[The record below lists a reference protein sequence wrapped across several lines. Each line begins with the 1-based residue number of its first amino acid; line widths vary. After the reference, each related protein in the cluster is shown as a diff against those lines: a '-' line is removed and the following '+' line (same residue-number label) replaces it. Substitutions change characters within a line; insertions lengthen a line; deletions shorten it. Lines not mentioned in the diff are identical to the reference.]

1 MSASSSRT
9 ILAADVGGTH
19 ARLGWVELPNDPSK
33 APSLLHHLRYR
44 CAEFSGLDAIVRRF
58 MADAPRQPHAVGIA
72 CAGLRV
78 DDRIISPNLPWE
90 LDLVA
95 LRAACGDLPLAIS
108 NDFEALARATRW
120 LPPSECKLL
129 CGKPCP
135 ADESRP
141 LLVLGPGTGLGAS
154 IRVRVAANHEFV
166 IATEAGH
173 AGYAPADADEA
184 AVLSHLQSKM
194 GHVAT
199 ESLLSGPGLLRIYQ
213 TLCALRGTSAN
224 GASPEA
230 VSSMAEQ
237 GTDACAVD
245 AVRLFW
251 NALGNVVGNLVLQ
264 TGSFGGVLLAGG
276 VLPRI
281 EFGRVSS
288 AFEAR
293 LCAKGSMQPAM
304 QNVPVY
310 QIEHGELA
318 ILGAAMAVPA
328 GA

>member
-33 APSLLHHLRYR
+33 APTLLQHQRYR
-44 CAEFSGLDAIVRRF
+44 CAEFSGLDAIVRHF
-58 MADAPRQPHAVGIA
+58 MADAPLQPQAVGIA

-120 LPPSECKLL
+120 LPASECKLL

-135 ADESRP
+135 PEETRP

-154 IRVRVAANHEFV
+154 IRVRASAHHEHV

-184 AVLSHLQSKM
+184 AVLRQLQART

-213 TLCALRGTSAN
+213 TLCAIHDTPASAN
-224 GASPEA
+224 TPEA
-230 VSSMAEQ
+230 VSASAENGSDQ
-237 GTDACAVD
+237 RAVD
-245 AVRLFW
+245 AVRMFW

-281 EFGRVSS
+281 EFGRASS

-304 QNVPVY
+304 ENVPVY

-328 GA
+328 AA